1 MTVLFCL
8 LKETISKREFEI
20 FTAIDRKESTCPIY
34 YSSKIS
40 DEDSAL
46 HRNQRGIFWSLSTI
60 NIEESGSPP
69 NSLMYGKRL
78 VELIETFIAIVLDL
92 DSGKEG
98 YDLALIEQGKQKNLT
113 MLLDLQLPPNI
124 IIEKKW
130 FTTLL
135 VSATG
140 CDN

>member
-1 MTVLFCL
+1 
-8 LKETISKREFEI
+8 
-20 FTAIDRKESTCPIY
+20 
-34 YSSKIS
+34 
-40 DEDSAL
+40 
-46 HRNQRGIFWSLSTI
+46 
-60 NIEESGSPP
+60 
-69 NSLMYGKRL
+69 MYGKRL